1 MLVVT
6 MDVLLYSLAVLGL
19 VAAGWILFVPS
30 GVGFEDLLRRTDL
43 AWPRGVQ
50 EEEPAPW
57 HLDRLRPHTR
67 GHEW

>member
-19 VAAGWILFVPS
+19 VVGGWILFVPS
-30 GVGFEDLLRRTDL
+30 GIRFEDLLGRTDL

-50 EEEPAPW
+50 EEDPAPW
-57 HLDRLRPHTR
+57 HLDRLRPHIR
-67 GHEW
+67 ER

>member
-50 EEEPAPW
+50 EEEPVRW
-57 HLDRLRPHTR
+57 HTERLHPRSPR
-67 GHEW
+67 